1 MTELTVSTVEEPNS
15 LEGYRIGVTSHRR
28 AQDLVEA
35 LKRRGA
41 TVFHAPVLKI
51 APIAQDEELRRET
64 QAVIDAKPD
73 IVVVTTAYGM
83 RRWIEAADAT
93 GLESGLTAA
102 LSNTDIYVRGP
113 KARGAVRAAG
123 FDDVGSSPDE
133 RTLTLV
139 EQIVAHG
146 VKGKTVAVQMH
157 GQNDVAAVKLL
168 EKAGAK
174 VISVSPYRWVTP
186 AESRDS
192 VARLID
198 LMCGGGLDAVTFTAA
213 PAVDALLSFAE
224 RQGRIN
230 EVVEVMRR
238 DIVAAAVGP
247 VTAQPLIDVGIEP
260 IMPSRYRLGALV
272 RELVVHANSYDTLRI
287 NTQFGQCL
295 MRGNRV
301 SLGGRNAELTATQA
315 TIFRALA
322 QANGTVLSRATLLAL
337 LSDANQDHALDMTV
351 SRLRQALPEPRLVN
365 TVVKRGYRLLV

>member
-1 MTELTVSTVEEPNS
+1 MTETAVSTFEESNS

-28 AQDLVEA
+28 AQDLIDA

-41 TVFHAPVLKI
+41 SVFHAPVLKI
-51 APIAQDEELRRET
+51 APIAQDDELRRET
-64 QAVIDAKPD
+64 QAVIESSPD

-93 GLESGLTAA
+93 GLDSGLTAA
-102 LSNTDIYVRGP
+102 LNDTDIYVRGP

-133 RTLTLV
+133 RTVTLV
-139 EQIVAHG
+139 EQIVSQG
-146 VKGKTVAVQMH
+146 VTGKTVAVQMH
-157 GQNDVAAVKLL
+157 GQTDVAALNLL
-168 EKAGAK
+168 EDAGAR

-224 RQGRIN
+224 RQGRID

-238 DIVAAAVGP
+238 DLVAAAVGP
-247 VTAQPLIDVGIEP
+247 VTAQPLIDVGVEP

-272 RELVVHANSYDTLRI
+272 RELVLHANSYDTLRI
-287 NTQFGQCL
+287 DTQFGQCL

-301 SLGGRNAELTATQA
+301 SLGGRNVELTVTQA
-315 TIFRALA
+315 MIFRALA
-322 QANGTVLSRATLLAL
+322 KANGTVLSRAALSAL
-337 LSDANQDHALDMTV
+337 LSDSNQDHALDMTV
-351 SRLRQALPEPRLVN
+351 SRLRQVLPEPRLVS